1 MKKKAVREPIATWWK
16 IDSYK
21 VEILPVKVVAFTA
34 SFVTYLEKLYTLRGY
49 DEVRETRESRNDIFP
64 TFQEAKEEAVRRAY
78 AQVVSLQE
86 RLHREKTALGQ
97 WASLQEP

>member
-34 SFVTYLEKLYTLRGY
+34 AFVTYLEVPWTEKVG
-49 DEVRETRESRNDIFP
+49 EAMETRERRSDIFP
-64 TFQEAKEEAVRRAY
+64 TFQEAKEEAVQRAS